1 MCITYKAKKISQIK
15 VSKMCM
21 TANVLHSSIYEQK
34 QVDFCQSEASLVY
47 SSEFQASQEY

>member
-1 MCITYKAKKISQIK
+1 
-15 VSKMCM
+15 MCM